1 MKTRMCVLIL
11 ILVSTVLIGTASCAT
26 RKIAIS
32 DEELSNAYSGTWIN
46 PAVQAEP
53 KMVYFPDGTW
63 KHYPYIDRDIVC
75 CEGKDILIDKWK
87 DSKGIIWFES
97 SWECFSHG
105 DGGYVLAKIS
115 NAGNTLELLIS
126 KQDRIEEWDPY
137 GLKYIYRIYY
147 RQE

>member
-1 MKTRMCVLIL
+1 M
-11 ILVSTVLIGTASCAT
+11 IGNCAT
-26 RKIAIS
+26 RKNAIS
-32 DEELSNAYSGTWIN
+32 DEELSNTYSGTWIN
-46 PAVQAEP
+46 PEVPAEP

-97 SWECFSHG
+97 SWECLSHG
-105 DGGYVLAKIS
+105 DGGYLLAKMS
-115 NAGNTLELLIS
+115 DSGNTLELLFTT
-126 KQDRIEEWDPY
+126 QEHRIEEWDIDRFE
-137 GLKYIYRIYY
+137 YIYRIYY